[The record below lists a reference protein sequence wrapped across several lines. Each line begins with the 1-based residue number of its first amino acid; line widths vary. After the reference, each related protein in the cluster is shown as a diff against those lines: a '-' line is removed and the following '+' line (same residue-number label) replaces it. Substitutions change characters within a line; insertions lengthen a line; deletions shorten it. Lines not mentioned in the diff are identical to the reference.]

1 MRSHRF
7 SAILALTLTVATSA
21 CGGGGAEESDTP
33 DVPVQGG
40 EALQV
45 EAAPAMADSQA
56 TGTPG
61 AAVSADS
68 Q

>member
-7 SAILALTLTVATSA
+7 SATLVLTLTVATSA
-21 CGGGGAEESDTP
+21 CGGGAEEADTP

-45 EAAPAMADSQA
+45 EAAPAAADSPA